1 MIIILDQFS
10 NNKDNSK
17 TKIVIIAFA
26 IKNNIPIL
34 KLYKEAINYPRYS
47 KYQQEAIKYKIS

>member
-17 TKIVIIAFA
+17 TKIVIVAFA
-26 IKNNIPIL
+26 IKNNIPIP
-34 KLYKEAINYPRYS
+34 KSYKKTINYPRYS
-47 KYQQEAIKYKIS
+47 KYQ